1 MEDYINVN
9 KYIQLYN
16 LSEQYELGE
25 YNEEYFFDGMENSE
39 KKMLTV
45 NKKYTQEK

>member
-25 YNEEYFFDGMENSE
+25 YNEEYFCDGIENSG

-45 NKKYTQEK
+45 NKKYTQKK